1 MSTQTVTSIHAATT
15 VGPVTLAV
23 ADLDRSLDY
32 YQRGLGLRVLDR
44 NDSGAVLGVD
54 SPLLYLVEE
63 KGAKPKSRHT
73 TGLYHFAILLPSRLD
88 LARFLARLLRSGY
101 PLGGQADHLVSEA
114 LYLTDPDGNGIEV
127 YRDRPRDE
135 WTMDG
140 ANIRMATDPIDL
152 RALLRMQDSD
162 TATVPTMPEE
172 TTMGHIHL
180 QVSDVDRAER
190 FYHGIL
196 GFDIMAKMP
205 RALFISAGGYHHH
218 LGLNSWESAGGP
230 KGALDD
236 AGLRQA
242 TIVLPDVAALADV
255 RARLDGAGI
264 PVTEEQGGF
273 IAHDQDEN
281 RLLFTIAK

>member
-1 MSTQTVTSIHAATT
+1 MSTPTVTSIHAATT

-23 ADLDRSLDY
+23 ANLDRSLDY
-32 YQRGLGLRVLDR
+32 YQRGLGLPLLER

-54 SPLLYLVEE
+54 SPLLYLVEQP
-63 KGAKPKSRHT
+63 GAKPKARRS
-73 TGLYHFAILLPSRLD
+73 TGLYHFAVLLPSRLD

-127 YRDRPRDE
+127 YRDRPRAE
-135 WTMDG
+135 WNFDG
-140 ANIRMATDPIDL
+140 ATVRMAADPIDL
-152 RALLRMQDSD
+152 RALLRMQDAD
-162 TATVPTMPEE
+162 TETVATMPEG

-180 QVSDVDRAER
+180 QVSDVDRAEH
-190 FYHGIL
+190 FYHDIL

-230 KGALDD
+230 KGAADE

-242 TIVLPDVAALADV
+242 SIVLPDAKALADV
-255 RARLDGAGI
+255 RARLAAANISTTD
-264 PVTEEQGGF
+264 EQGGF

-281 RLLFTIAK
+281 RLLFTAAH